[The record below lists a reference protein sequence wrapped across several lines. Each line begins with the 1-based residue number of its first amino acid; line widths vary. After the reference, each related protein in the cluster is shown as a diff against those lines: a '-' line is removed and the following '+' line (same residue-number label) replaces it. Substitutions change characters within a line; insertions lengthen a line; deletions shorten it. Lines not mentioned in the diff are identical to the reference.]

1 MPTPTPFETQTA
13 AYDDWFDANDG
24 VYRTELAALERALE
38 DVAVDT
44 DTQALEVGVG
54 TGRFGAPLDIPVGV
68 DPAHSPLERAAER
81 GVSTVRGVAESLPV
95 ADDALDLVLFVT
107 VLSFVDDLEVTLQEA
122 RRVLAPDGTLVV
134 AVLNRASP
142 GGQVY
147 QEHKDEDPFYAEA
160 AFLSADEACTTL
172 EDAGFTV
179 EQRRQA
185 VFGDPTEIDADAEP
199 DVREGHGE
207 GLFAVIRADPT
218 DA

>member
-1 MPTPTPFETQTA
+1 MPTTTPFETRTS
-13 AYDDWFDANDG
+13 AYDDWFDENDG
-24 VYRTELAALERALE
+24 VYRAELAALERALA
-38 DVAVDT
+38 AVTLDA

-68 DPAHSPLERAAER
+68 DPARAPLERATER

-107 VLSFVDDLEVTLQEA
+107 VLSFVDDLEATLQEA

-134 AVLNRASP
+134 AVLDRASP
-142 GGQVY
+142 GGQIY

-160 AFLSADEACTTL
+160 DFLSAEGACTAL
-172 EDAGFTV
+172 EEAGFTIG
-179 EQRRQA
+179 QRLQA

-199 DVREGHGE
+199 DVRDGHGN
-207 GLFAVIRADPT
+207 GLFTVIRAELT
-218 DA
+218 ET